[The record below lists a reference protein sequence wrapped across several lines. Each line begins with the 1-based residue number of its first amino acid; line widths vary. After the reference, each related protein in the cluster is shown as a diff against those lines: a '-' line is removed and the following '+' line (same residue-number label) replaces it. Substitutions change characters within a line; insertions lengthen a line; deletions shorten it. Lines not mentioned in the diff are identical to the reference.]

1 MNSWI
6 STLLKKSYKQGTL
19 NLSDL
24 YDLLPALESTRLTE
38 RLEAN
43 WIDETKQTKHTPSLV
58 RATVKTMGWRPFL
71 IGLLLVPNVGQHARV
86 HRSSFLLIQE
96 LAKFSQPILLTFLMG
111 FFGSCPTIS
120 PGHAWLLAA
129 GTVLASLTS
138 SLIYHQVGRMLM
150 ALHRTRRSC
159 FLRSKY
165 FYHITVFALQMRV
178 AYSGLIFRK
187 VNRSSSLFDCTHR

>member
-1 MNSWI
+1 VFALSHLFRLNSWI

-71 IGLLLVPNVGQHARV
+71 IGLLLVPNVGERARV
-86 HRSSFLLIQE
+86 HRSSFLPFQ
-96 LAKFSQPILLTFLMG
+96 G
-111 FFGSCPTIS
+111 IS
-120 PGHAWLLAA
+120 
-129 GTVLASLTS
+129 
-138 SLIYHQVGRMLM
+138 
-150 ALHRTRRSC
+150 
-159 FLRSKY
+159 
-165 FYHITVFALQMRV
+165 
-178 AYSGLIFRK
+178 
-187 VNRSSSLFDCTHR
+187 